1 MEAHAETKLAVV
13 VQDMLEI
20 IVKNLFAKNLVKMAD
35 DVLDP
40 IGVLVSMDIQE
51 DTVKLITGN
60 ITYINII
67 VEIF

>member
-40 IGVLVSMDIQE
+40 IGVLVSMDTQE
-51 DTVKLITGN
+51 DTAKLITGM
-60 ITYINII
+60 
-67 VEIF
+67 